1 MQKAILALQILILAI
16 ILSISIYLY
25 NYVQIINA
33 EIEVVMSVIEEIQVI
48 LPKLSTTADIV
59 SSLQYQFEEAFK
71 TLSDLSLF
79 FNGFLELFNQLEG
92 NS

>member
-25 NYVQIINA
+25 NYVQIINT

-48 LPKLSTTADIV
+48 LPKISATADTV

-79 FNGFLELFNQLEG
+79 FNGFLELFSQLEG